1 MAQDSFKPVDKK
13 TKGLGGDGPNKYP
26 IIGIVKDNI
35 DPSRSGRIRVALQDG
50 KGSVAPDQA
59 SGWVTVQHLTTFFG
73 VVRPSGGEGSDDY
86 GSYVNNSSS
95 YGQWQ
100 APPDIGTKVLCI
112 FVNGDPNAGFYI
124 GSIPEPETL
133 QMVPAIGA
141 SENVTLNEG
150 EATSFGGATR
160 LPVTNLNTNNTD
172 KANSDEF
179 LDTPRPVHS
188 YLASIMNQQG
198 ILRDPLRGPI
208 SSSASREA
216 ASRVGWGISTP
227 GRPIYEGG
235 YTDESLPENLEQ
247 GNTEKLK
254 VVARRGGH
262 SIVMD
267 DGDIIGRDQLIR
279 IRTAL
284 GHQIMMSDDGQTLM
298 ILHSNGQSY
307 IELGKEGT
315 VDIFSTNS
323 FNVRTQGDI
332 NFHADRDINMHAMEN
347 FNLQA
352 KNIHTNSDEITK
364 SRAGKEYSI
373 TALNNFTAKASSAI
387 AMLAGG
393 QASIVAGAEAFVNG
407 DKVNLN
413 SGSPAL
419 LPPDVPIIPITA
431 QTDTLFDATVGW
443 AAAPAKLL
451 SIASRAPAH
460 YPWVNAGMGVDISNS
475 PDAADN
481 LPSPSSTA
489 VQQTNVAAEA
499 TNPTPPA
506 VATVASVPAVPA
518 ATPSLGSGTT
528 NAVLA
533 ATATSAAAGE
543 TAKAV
548 ESGAGVVKKPGSSLI
563 SGINSALKVA
573 SAVGGAIG
581 AVRTLTNASSAGQAL
596 VAVGAFAQSAEQLSR
611 SGILKPGASTL
622 VNGLASSGKTITNT
636 LPTAVFAGAAGAESV
651 EKLAS
656 NPTAQ
661 SRSATRVMQSVQQEL
676 TQAGVI
682 NGSESTTQTAGLIA
696 AGSALGTDAVV
707 NTVKQAATATSV
719 LNTAST
725 VAGNVGVLAGAAGV
739 ALPGQ
744 VTTAL
749 NVVAGA
755 GAAASALTG
764 TAGNAKDVLGAIGKG
779 VSAAKLADSLG
790 GLGGIANSLKAL
802 EDANSALT
810 GLLDSVKGVSGSAF
824 SAIKDGFGKLEANKP
839 QNLAEIAKEKAAK
852 TAITENTPGAQP
864 AFVKDLSGL
873 VTKAGDAFK
882 DASKIA
888 SDISNSVNSV
898 VGPAGRALSGVAN
911 AASSLSGAA
920 NRAAGAA
927 TGISGAVNGL
937 TTTINSVSGT
947 AIGTANVLNRATD
960 AITNVTTTA
969 SSAVDNLTKLPNT
982 ISPSTINNNAA
993 TSGPGGV
1000 GVAGTIVAGAS
1011 VNNLGSSIASGA
1023 VTNTTGMS
1031 LIDRA
1036 AALPGST
1043 TVTTLVNSTTGA
1055 DVNNLANSISGAVDN
1070 VNSLAGAATSLKNGL
1085 SGLANA
1091 AKKTQG
1097 GGIAARASQLSSGV
1111 SNLPG
1116 GIKAFSSVLDKADK
1130 TLNKIP
1136 GTGEL
1141 TGLMKDLQTD
1151 ATNGLSKASSAL
1163 SSASTT
1169 LGQVE
1174 DALNTANKV
1183 VGSLG
1188 GPTTGLGNLSS
1199 IASKAGG
1206 LTSAISSKL
1215 PIGQVTQ
1222 LLTSVSALGAGGA
1235 SPIKLP
1241 SLGTNTTNRTG
1252 ITAQIKGILGDLKIP
1267 APNLLGD
1274 ILGDAITSIENR
1286 AAKLRQERKKIQE
1299 QIDAAKEE
1307 ETAAGNA
1314 FIDAFN
1320 TLPAGDPSI
1329 TALEKKFNDASA
1341 KVASLR
1347 QELENVGK
1355 RKTTPKQPT
1364 AQDTATGSTPAAG
1377 PATGTGTTT

>member
-1 MAQDSFKPVDKK
+1 MPIDSFKPVDKK
-13 TKGLGGDGPNKYP
+13 AKANGGNGPTQYP
-26 IIGIVKDNI
+26 VLGIVKDNI
-35 DPSRSGRIRVALQDG
+35 DATRSGRLKVTLQDG
-50 KGSVAPDQA
+50 KGSVSPDDA
-59 SGWVTVQHLTTFFG
+59 SGWITVQHLSTFFG
-73 VVRPSGGEGSDDY
+73 VVRPSGGEGSEDY
-86 GSYVNNSSS
+86 GSYVNNPSS

-100 APPDIGTKVLCI
+100 APPDIGTKVVCI
-112 FVNGDPNAGFYI
+112 FVNGDLNAGYYI
-124 GSIPEPETL
+124 GCVTDPETL

-141 SENVTLNEG
+141 AENVTLNEG
-150 EATSFGGATR
+150 EATRFGGATR

-188 YLASIMNQQG
+188 YSASIMNQQG
-198 ILRDPLRGPI
+198 ILRDPIRGPI

-216 ASRVGWGISTP
+216 SSRVGWGVSTP

-235 YTDESLPENLEQ
+235 YTDENLPDNLSQSRDEQ
-247 GNTEKLK
+247 LK
-254 VVARRGGH
+254 IVARRGGH

-284 GHQIMMSDDGQTLM
+284 GHQIMMSDDGQTLS

-323 FNVRTQGDI
+323 FNIRTQGDI

-393 QASIVAGAEAFVNG
+393 QASLVAGAESFVNG
-407 DKVNLN
+407 SKVNLN
-413 SGSPAL
+413 SGSPSL
-419 LPPDVPIIPITA
+419 LPPDVPIIPVTA
-431 QTDTLFDATVGW
+431 QTDTLFDDAVGW

-451 SIASRAPAH
+451 TVASRAPAH
-460 YPWVNAGMGVDISNS
+460 YPWVNAGMGIDIRNS

-481 LPSPSSTA
+481 LPAPSSPS
-489 VQQTNVAAEA
+489 VQQTNAQAEA

-518 ATPSLGSGTT
+518 ATPSLGAGTT

-543 TAKAV
+543 TATAV
-548 ESGAGVVKKPGSSLI
+548 EAGAGVVKKSGSSLI
-563 SGINSALKVA
+563 SGINSALA
-573 SAVGGAIG
+573 TAAAVGNGINAI
-581 AVRTLTNASSAGQAL
+581 RQLTNASSAGQAL
-596 VAVGAFAQSAEQLSR
+596 VAVGAFAQSADQLSR
-611 SGILKPGASTL
+611 SGVLKPGASTL
-622 VNGLASSGKTITNT
+622 VNGLASSGKSITNT
-636 LPTAVFAGAAGAESV
+636 MPATVFAGAAGAETV

-661 SRSATRVMQSVQQEL
+661 ARAATRGMQTAQQEL

-682 NGSESTTQTAGLIA
+682 NGTESTTQTAGLIA
-696 AGSALGTDAVV
+696 AASTLGTAPVV
-707 NTVKQAATATSV
+707 STVKQAATVTSA

-725 VAGNVGVLAGAAGV
+725 VASNVGVLAGAAGV
-739 ALPGQ
+739 KLPGQ
-744 VTTAL
+744 VSTAL
-749 NVVAGA
+749 NVVAGV
-755 GAAASALTG
+755 GATASALTAGAG
-764 TAGNAKDVLGAIGKG
+764 TAKDVLGAIGKG

-790 GLGGIANSLKAL
+790 GLGGIANSLQAL
-802 EDANSALT
+802 EDANNALT

-824 SAIKDGFGKLEANKP
+824 SAIKDAFGKLEANKP

-852 TAITENTPGAQP
+852 TAVTENTPGSQP
-864 AFVKDLSGL
+864 AFAKSLSGL
-873 VTKAGDAFK
+873 VTKAGDAFNE
-882 DASKIA
+882 ASKLA

-898 VGPAGRALSGVAN
+898 VGPAGRALSSAAGAASSLAGAANKVAGAASNLAGAASGITN
-911 AASSLSGAA
+911 AASS
-920 NRAAGAA
+920 
-927 TGISGAVNGL
+927 L
-937 TTTINSVSGT
+937 TTTINSVSGAAT
-947 AIGTANVLNRATD
+947 GTANALNRAAG
-960 AITNVTTTA
+960 AITNVTTSVSNLAET
-969 SSAVDNLTKLPNT
+969 VDNIANSPNT
-982 ISPSTINNNAA
+982 IGVGTVNNSVANAA
-993 TSGPGGV
+993 DQLATT
-1000 GVAGTIVAGAS
+1000 AGS
-1011 VNNLGSSIASGA
+1011 VVNTVNGIANTANNLENAGQQI
-1023 VTNTTGMS
+1023 
-1031 LIDRA
+1031 
-1036 AALPGST
+1036 
-1043 TVTTLVNSTTGA
+1043 TTLINSTTGA
-1055 DVNNLANSISGAVDN
+1055 SVNNLANSISGAVDN
-1070 VNSLAGAATSLKNGL
+1070 INSLAGAATSLKNGL

-1097 GGIAARASQLSSGV
+1097 GGLAARASALASGV

-1116 GIKAFSSVLDKADK
+1116 GIKAFSSVLDKADDA
-1130 TLNKIP
+1130 LNKIP

-1151 ATNGLSKASSAL
+1151 AVNGLGKVSSAL
-1163 SSASTT
+1163 SSASATI
-1169 LGQVE
+1169 GQVE
-1174 DALNTANKV
+1174 SALNAANKV
-1183 VGSLG
+1183 VGALG
-1188 GPTTGLGNLSS
+1188 GPTAGLGNLSS

-1241 SLGTNTTNRTG
+1241 SLGVNTTNRTG
-1252 ITAQIKGILGDLKIP
+1252 ITAQIKGILGDPKIP
-1267 APNLLGD
+1267 IPNLLGD
-1274 ILGDAITSIENR
+1274 ILGDAIDSIEKR
-1286 AAKLRQERKKIQE
+1286 ARTLREERQRIQA
-1299 QIDAAKEE
+1299 QLDTAKEE

-1314 FIDAFN
+1314 FITAFN
-1320 TLPAGDPSI
+1320 TLPAGDPSLA
-1329 TALEKKFNDASA
+1329 ALEQKY
-1341 KVASLR
+1341 
-1347 QELENVGK
+1347 QEATTKTQGLVRELANVG
-1355 RKTTPKQPT
+1355 RRRRQTAQPS
-1364 AQDTATGSTPAAG
+1364 AQDTVPPTTPAASTA

>member
-1 MAQDSFKPVDKK
+1 MAQDSFKPIDKK
-13 TKGLGGDGPNKYP
+13 AKAVGGNGPNKYP
-26 IIGIVKDNI
+26 VIGIVKDNI
-35 DPSRSGRIRVALQDG
+35 DALRSGRIRVSLQNG
-50 KGSVAPDQA
+50 KGSVSPDDA
-59 SGWVTVQHLTTFFG
+59 SGWQTVQHLSSFFG
-73 VVRPSGGEGSDDY
+73 AVRPNSGEGSDDY
-86 GSYVNNSSS
+86 GSYVTNSSS

-100 APPDIGTKVLCI
+100 APPDIGTKVICI
-112 FVNGDPNAGFYI
+112 FINGDPNVGFYI
-124 GSIPEPETL
+124 GSIAEPETL

-160 LPVTNLNTNNTD
+160 LPVTNLNTNNKD

-179 LDTPRPVHS
+179 LDTARPVHS

-208 SSSASREA
+208 SSSASREQ

-235 YTDESLPENLEQ
+235 YTDENLPENLEQ
-247 GNTEKLK
+247 GNAEKLK
-254 VVARRGGH
+254 VIARRGGH

-267 DGDIIGRDQLIR
+267 DGDIVGRDQLIR

-307 IELGKEGT
+307 VELGKEGT

-332 NFHADRDINMHAMEN
+332 NFHADRDINMHAVEN
-347 FNLQA
+347 FNVQA

-373 TALNNFTAKASSAI
+373 TALNNFTVKASSAI

-393 QASIVAGAEAFVNG
+393 QASMVGGGEAFVNG
-407 DKVNLN
+407 SKVNLN
-413 SGSPAL
+413 SGSPSL

-460 YPWVNAGMGVDISNS
+460 YPWVNAGMGVDIKNS
-475 PDAADN
+475 PNAADN
-481 LPSPSSTA
+481 LPAPTSTA
-489 VQQTNVAAEA
+489 VQQTNAVAEA

-518 ATPSLGSGTT
+518 ATPSLGAGTT

-611 SGILKPGASTL
+611 SGVLKPGASTL

-636 LPTAVFAGAAGAESV
+636 LPTTVFAGVAGAESV
-651 EKLAS
+651 EKLAA
-656 NPTAQ
+656 NPIAQ

-707 NTVKQAATATSV
+707 GAVKQAATATSV

-725 VAGNVGVLAGAAGV
+725 GAGNVGAIANAAGV

-744 VTTAL
+744 VSTAL
-749 NVVAGA
+749 NAVASDS
-755 GAAASALTG
+755 AAASALTG
-764 TAGNAKDVLGAIGKG
+764 AAGSAKDVLGAIGKG

-790 GLGGIANSLKAL
+790 GLGGIANSLQAL
-802 EDANSALT
+802 EDANSKLS

-852 TAITENTPGAQP
+852 TAITENIPGSQP
-864 AFVKDLSGL
+864 AFAKSLSGL
-873 VTKAGDAFK
+873 VTKAGDASNEAAK
-882 DASKIA
+882 LA

-898 VGPAGRALSGVAN
+898 VGPAGKALSGVA
-911 AASSLSGAA
+911 
-920 NRAAGAA
+920 
-927 TGISGAVNGL
+927 GAVN
-937 TTTINSVSGT
+937 T
-947 AIGTANVLNRATD
+947 
-960 AITNVTTTA
+960 
-969 SSAVDNLTKLPNT
+969 LTKLPNT
-982 ISPSTINNNAA
+982 ISVGTVNNSVVASA
-993 TSGPGGV
+993 DQLVAGV
-1000 GVAGTIVAGAS
+1000 GS
-1011 VNNLGSSIASGA
+1011 VDNTVNGIANTANDIASAGQK
-1023 VTNTTGMS
+1023 
-1031 LIDRA
+1031 I
-1036 AALPGST
+1036 
-1043 TVTTLVNSTTGA
+1043 TTLINSTTGA
-1055 DVNNLANSISGAVDN
+1055 GVDNLANSISGAVDN
-1070 VNSLAGAATSLKNGL
+1070 INSLAGAATSLKNGL
-1085 SGLANA
+1085 SGLANT

-1116 GIKAFSSVLDKADK
+1116 GIKSFSSVLDKTDE

-1151 ATNGLSKASSAL
+1151 ATNGLGKVSSAL
-1163 SSASTT
+1163 SSVSTT
-1169 LGQVE
+1169 LGQVG
-1174 DALNTANKV
+1174 DAANAANKV
-1183 VGSLG
+1183 VGALG
-1188 GPTTGLGNLSS
+1188 GASAGLGNLSS

-1206 LTSAISSKL
+1206 LTAAISSKL
-1215 PIGQVTQ
+1215 PTGQATQ
-1222 LLTSVSALGAGGA
+1222 LLTSVSTLGAGGA

-1241 SLGTNTTNRTG
+1241 SLGTNTTNRAG
-1252 ITAQIKGILGDLKIP
+1252 ITAQIKGVLGNPKIP
-1267 APNLLGD
+1267 IPNLLGD
-1274 ILGDAITSIENR
+1274 ILGDAIDSIEKR
-1286 AAKLRQERKKIQE
+1286 ARTLREERQRIQA
-1299 QIDAAKEE
+1299 QLDTAKEE
-1307 ETAAGNA
+1307 ETAASNA
-1314 FIDAFN
+1314 FIIAFN
-1320 TLPAGDPSI
+1320 TLPAGDPSLA
-1329 TALEKKFNDASA
+1329 ALEQKYQEARTKTQNL
-1341 KVASLR
+1341 VR
-1347 QELENVGK
+1347 QLENVG
-1355 RKTTPKQPT
+1355 RRRRETAQTQPT
-1364 AQDTATGSTPAAG
+1364 AQDTVPPTTPAAAPATA
-1377 PATGTGTTT
+1377 PATGIGGTT

>member
-1 MAQDSFKPVDKK
+1 MPVDGFKARGPSK
-13 TKGLGGDGPNKYP
+13 FSSPTTGGGGSKNYP

-35 DPSRSGRIRVALQDG
+35 DAARNGRIRVALQDG
-50 KGSVAPDQA
+50 KGPTNPNSDG
-59 SGWVTVQHLTTFFG
+59 GWVTVQYLTSFFG
-73 VVRPSGGEGSDDY
+73 AVQASGGANDLGTY
-86 GSYVNNSSS
+86 INNSSS

-100 APPDIGTKVLCI
+100 SPPDIGTKVLCV
-112 FVNGDPNAGFYI
+112 FVNGDINAGFYI
-124 GSIPEPETL
+124 GAIPEPETL

-150 EATSFGGATR
+150 EANSFGGATR
-160 LPVTNLNTNNTD
+160 LPVTNLNTNN
-172 KANSDEF
+172 KNKKNSDEF

-188 YLASIMNQQG
+188 YSASIMNQQG
-198 ILRDPLRGPI
+198 IIRDPIRGPI
-208 SSSASREA
+208 SSSASRESV
-216 ASRVGWGISTP
+216 SRVGWGVSTP

-235 YTDESLPENLEQ
+235 YTDENLPENLEE
-247 GNTEKLK
+247 GNAEKLK

-373 TALNNFTAKASSAI
+373 TALNNFTVKASSAI
-387 AMLAGG
+387 AMSAGG
-393 QASIVAGAEAFVNG
+393 QASLVAGAEAFVNG

-413 SGSPAL
+413 SGSPSL

-481 LPSPSSTA
+481 LPAPSSTA
-489 VQQTNVAAEA
+489 VQQTNAAAEA

-518 ATPSLGSGTT
+518 ATPSLGAGTT

-548 ESGAGVVKKPGSSLI
+548 EAGAGVVKKPGSSLI
-563 SGINSALKVA
+563 SGINSAL
-573 SAVGGAIG
+573 SAAAGVGGAIG
-581 AVRTLTNASSAGQAL
+581 VIRSLTSATSSGQTL

-636 LPTAVFAGAAGAESV
+636 MPTTLFAGAAGAESV
-651 EKLAS
+651 EKLAA

-661 SRSATRVMQSVQQEL
+661 ARSATRVMQSAQQEL

-696 AGSALGTDAVV
+696 AGSTLGTASVV
-707 NTVKQAATATSV
+707 GAVKQSATATSV

-725 VAGNVGVLAGAAGV
+725 VAGNAGVLVGAAGV

-744 VTTAL
+744 VATAL
-749 NVVAGA
+749 NVVSGA
-755 GAAASALTG
+755 GATATALTG
-764 TAGNAKDVLGAIGKG
+764 AAGNAKDVLGAIGKG

-802 EDANSALT
+802 EDANNSLT

-824 SAIKDGFGKLEANKP
+824 SAIKDSFGRLEANKP

-864 AFVKDLSGL
+864 AFAKSLSGL
-873 VTKAGDAFK
+873 VTKAGDAFNES
-882 DASKIA
+882 SKLA

-898 VGPAGRALSGVAN
+898 VGPAGRTLSGVAG
-911 AASSLSGAA
+911 AAS
-920 NRAAGAA
+920 
-927 TGISGAVNGL
+927 GISGAVNSL

-947 AIGTANVLNRATD
+947 TIGTANALNRATD
-960 AITNVTTTA
+960 AITNVTTTD
-969 SSAVDNLTKLPNT
+969 SSLAGVADNLTKLPNT
-982 ISPSTINNNAA
+982 ISVDTVNNSA
-993 TSGPGGV
+993 
-1000 GVAGTIVAGAS
+1000 VASADQLVAGA
-1011 VNNLGSSIASGA
+1011 GSETNTINGIANTANDIASFGQQ
-1023 VTNTTGMS
+1023 
-1031 LIDRA
+1031 I
-1036 AALPGST
+1036 
-1043 TVTTLVNSTTGA
+1043 TTLINSTTGA
-1055 DVNNLANSISGAVDN
+1055 GVDNLANSISGAVDN
-1070 VNSLAGAATSLKNGL
+1070 INSLAGGATSLNNGL

-1097 GGIAARASQLSSGV
+1097 GGLAARASQLASGV

-1116 GIKAFSSVLDKADK
+1116 GLKAFSSVLDKADEAA
-1130 TLNKIP
+1130 NKIP

-1141 TGLMKDLQTD
+1141 TGLLKDLQTE
-1151 ATNGLSKASSAL
+1151 ATNGLGKVSSTL
-1163 SSASTT
+1163 SSTSTT
-1169 LGQVE
+1169 LGQAE
-1174 DALNTANKV
+1174 SALNTSTQV
-1183 VGSLG
+1183 IGYLG
-1188 GPTTGLGNLSS
+1188 GASTGLGNLSS
-1199 IASKAGG
+1199 IASRSGG

-1241 SLGTNTTNRTG
+1241 SQGVNTTNRTG
-1252 ITAQIKGILGDLKIP
+1252 ITAQIKAILGNAKIP
-1267 APNLLGD
+1267 VPNLLGD
-1274 ILGDAITSIENR
+1274 ISGDAISSIENR
-1286 AAKLRQERKKIQE
+1286 IATLKKERKKIQE

-1314 FIDAFN
+1314 FVTAFN
-1320 TLPAGDPSI
+1320 TLPAGDPSLA
-1329 TALEKKFNDASA
+1329 ALEKKYNDATA

-1347 QELENVGK
+1347 QELATVGN
-1355 RKTTPKQPT
+1355 RKTAPKQPT
-1364 AQDTATGSTPAAG
+1364 TQDTATGATPAAG
-1377 PATGTGTTT
+1377 TT